1 MNKNHSFRKAFYH
14 LKMALDYFED
24 TNRTVPATVGGK
36 LSIRYAQRIKWI
48 VNDFATSPKI
58 PAYAADDFKDE
69 MNSDIMF
76 HEAISEKALNLD
88 DKQKLI
94 LEGIID
100 ELVKG
105 ATIDFADNKNQFP

>member
-24 TNRTVPATVGGK
+24 TNRTVPATIAGK
-36 LSIRYAQRIKWI
+36 LSIRYAQRLKWI

-76 HEAISEKALNLD
+76 HEAISEKALSLNND
-88 DKQKLI
+88 QKVI

-100 ELVKG
+100 RLVEG
-105 ATIDFADNKNQFP
+105 ATIDVEINKNQFL